1 MNYDQQKFF
10 SCYRDHLHTE
20 KPQKI
25 FTFPKHGAGDKVKSE
40 QTKAS
45 DGEKVRTKIDS
56 ESVKVKVDR
65 TSKEAV
71 VTKETVTG
79 KPVKVQ
85 GYDDSDSKLDKETLE
100 IKKRDQQ
107 NKKEKSG
114 KKSVKKAESIH
125 DEF

>member
-10 SCYRDHLHTE
+10 SCYRDRLHTE
-20 KPQKI
+20 KQQRI

-85 GYDDSDSKLDKETLE
+85 GYDDLSSKLDKEILE
-100 IKKRDQQ
+100 TKRDEQ
-107 NKKEKSG
+107 NKEEKSG
-114 KKSVKKAESIH
+114 KKSVKKGESIH